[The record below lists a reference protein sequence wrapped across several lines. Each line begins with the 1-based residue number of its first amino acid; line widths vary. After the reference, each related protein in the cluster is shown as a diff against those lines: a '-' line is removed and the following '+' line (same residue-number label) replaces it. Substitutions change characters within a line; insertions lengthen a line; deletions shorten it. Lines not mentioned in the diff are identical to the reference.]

1 MKKINLTAVVV
12 RPDLFS
18 EAKPINVAKDLGNLI
33 HFNAQDIDV
42 MRFGDRLF
50 DSEGEIEVS
59 DAELDIIRKH
69 VPMLKAWA
77 QLPIL
82 EILNISK

>member
-1 MKKINLTAVVV
+1 MKKINLTNLQA
-12 RPDLFS
+12 RPDLFA
-18 EAKPINVAKDLGNLI
+18 EPKAYNAAKDLGNLI

-50 DSEGEIEVS
+50 DAEGEIEVT
-59 DAELDIIRKH
+59 DQELEIIRRH

-82 EILNISK
+82 EILK